1 MKLYDDC
8 VPSSDPHRE
17 MYLNHRKKE
26 KRRKKKKKKTTEKYI
41 IILNILTLK
50 EI

>member
-1 MKLYDDC
+1 M
-8 VPSSDPHRE
+8 
-17 MYLNHRKKE
+17 NHGEKRKKERKKE
-26 KRRKKKKKKTTEKYI
+26 KKKITEKYI